1 MGLIEHAVSFN
12 VISKRNQDFSRVNTV
27 LNRTKGNS
35 MKTIFSLA
43 TTLLFS
49 LCLISL
55 PVVGAEDKKSDSQ
68 TMDAALAKASEN
80 IKSRLKISRP
90 GLAIL
95 EIRPSPI
102 PGFYQVLMEIG
113 QVFYFSEDGKHFFTG
128 DLYEVKLEGL
138 ANVSE
143 EGRTQERKAIVDGLD
158 ESKMLV
164 FSPRKELVKATVTVF
179 TDIDCV
185 YCRKL
190 HNEIPEL
197 NRLGVAVRYLAYPRS
212 GIQSKSYDTYV
223 SAWCADS
230 PKVAFTK
237 AKMGESIP
245 AKTCANPIAEQFT
258 LGSRLGVNSTPS
270 LIFEDGTLQPG
281 YAPAKALAAKLG
293 LL

>member
-1 MGLIEHAVSFN
+1 
-12 VISKRNQDFSRVNTV
+12 
-27 LNRTKGNS
+27 

-43 TTLLFS
+43 TIMLFS
-49 LCLISL
+49 FSLISL
-55 PVVGAEDKKSDSQ
+55 PVDGAEDAATDKL

-80 IKSRLKISRP
+80 IKSQLKISRP
-90 GLAIL
+90 SLAIL
-95 EIRPSPI
+95 EIRPSPV

-128 DLYEVKLEGL
+128 DLYEVRPQGL

-143 EGRTQERKAIVDGLD
+143 ESRTQERKIILDGLD

-164 FSPRKELVKATVTVF
+164 FSPQKELVKATVTVF

-197 NRLGVAVRYLAYPRS
+197 NRLGIAVRYLAYPRS

-230 PKVAFTK
+230 PKIAFTK

-245 AKTCANPIAEQFT
+245 AKTCLNPIAEQFV
-258 LGSRLGVNSTPS
+258 LGSRMGVNSTPS
-270 LIFEDGTLQPG
+270 LIFDDGTLQPG
-281 YAPAKALAAKLG
+281 YAPAKDLAAKLG
-293 LL
+293 IF